1 MYFAVVEFFTSQTL
15 LFTLALAILSYGSSS
30 FSSTIS
36 NLFYRKNSFFSV
48 VLAMWRIG
56 KMIKRDL
63 YIKHETIT
71 LKCSITSAQLKF
83 FSVQPKKAQGE
94 LKTKKK
100 LLFECFLY
108 LVPIFG
114 INMFVESYQIASYH
128 IIITV
133 FI

>member
-94 LKTKKK
+94 LKTKKN
-100 LLFECFLY
+100 CFLNVSY
-108 LVPIFG
+108 TWYQSLVLICLLNR
-114 INMFVESYQIASYH
+114 IKSHH
-128 IIITV
+128 II
-133 FI
+133 

>member
-100 LLFECFLY
+100 ICFLNVSY
-108 LVPIFG
+108 TWYQSLVLICLLNR
-114 INMFVESYQIASYH
+114 IKSHH
-128 IIITV
+128 II
-133 FI
+133 